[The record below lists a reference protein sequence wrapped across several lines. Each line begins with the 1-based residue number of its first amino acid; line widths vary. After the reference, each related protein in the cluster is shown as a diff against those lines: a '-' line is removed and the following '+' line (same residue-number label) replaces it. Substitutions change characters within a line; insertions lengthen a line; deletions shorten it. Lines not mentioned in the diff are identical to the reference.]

1 MLKATLLITSLLAI
15 SSGCLSAPDELD
27 AELDDELETSQ
38 IEIAATVYNWSDDQ
52 QISGQRSAYQVGL
65 AQLGG
70 RVHMMYTTD
79 YGYLYSARFDG
90 TYWTSASQINVTA
103 RADYGPALVNHGGQL
118 RLVYRSRGEN
128 RLMMSTSSTGTSWTA
143 PVTAGSTLGGA
154 TILNAPAAVSHGGS
168 LYIGY
173 CTRTNAGDR
182 IRIDRLDGAAWTK
195 VTELAVTLRC
205 QHVTLASHPDGRF
218 DILASLES
226 GYSGNW
232 YIYEWTGL
240 GTPSSSWA
248 VRNLRMMSKKPM
260 SVVTCG
266 GNTHLVHGGFST
278 PREIWWTVRENGE
291 WLGDT
296 KIPNQASEGGSSL
309 ACLGTQTI
317 MVHNGGYPDLWWARY
332 VE

>member
-1 MLKATLLITSLLAI
+1 MLKANLLITSLLAI
-15 SSGCLSAPDELD
+15 SSGCLSPPDELD
-27 AELDDELETSQ
+27 VELDDDLETSQ
-38 IEIAATVYNWSDDQ
+38 IESAATVYNWSDDQ

-65 AQLGG
+65 AQLGN

-128 RLMMSTSSTGTSWTA
+128 RLMMATSGTGTTWTA

-154 TILNAPAAVSHGGS
+154 TILNAPAAMSHGTS
-168 LYIGY
+168 FYIGY
-173 CTRTNAGDR
+173 CTRTSAGDMV
-182 IRIDRLDGAAWTK
+182 RIDRLDGAAWTK
-195 VTELAVTLRC
+195 VAELSAVHRC
-205 QHVTLASHPDGRF
+205 QNVTLASHSDGRF
-218 DILASLES
+218 DILANVEKYDGS
-226 GYSGNW
+226 W
-232 YIYEWTGL
+232 YMYEWTGF
-240 GTPSSSWA
+240 GTPNSFLQRRALS
-248 VRNLRMMSKKPM
+248 MKSKKPM
-260 SVVTCG
+260 SVVTCA
-266 GNTHLVHGGFST
+266 GNTHLVHGGYST
-278 PREIWWTVRENGE
+278 PREIWWTVRENGQ

-296 KIPNQASEGGSSL
+296 RIPNQASEGGSSL